1 MLCCFTQQYEDIT
14 HMLLKINI
22 NGGKLSILDKNN
34 GKRISAI
41 NFANSTV
48 AYEVENIEDFPITY
62 SVKKLK

>member
-1 MLCCFTQQYEDIT
+1 
-14 HMLLKINI
+14 MLLKINI

-41 NFANSTV
+41 NFANSTI